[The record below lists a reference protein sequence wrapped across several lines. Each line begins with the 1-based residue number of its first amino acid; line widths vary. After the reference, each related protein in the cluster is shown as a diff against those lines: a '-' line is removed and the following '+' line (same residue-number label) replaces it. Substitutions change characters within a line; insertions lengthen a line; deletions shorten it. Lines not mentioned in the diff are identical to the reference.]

1 MIFESSHTGCRAPIY
16 QLGGKKVGATKNI
29 SYVPGVHAMPAQ
41 AQVVDFQQ
49 NDSLQQKL
57 AMSLLFGAAHFVQV
71 LSARGL
77 KSIFVFLVHFYISR
91 KV

>member
-1 MIFESSHTGCRAPIY
+1 
-16 QLGGKKVGATKNI
+16 
-29 SYVPGVHAMPAQ
+29 MPAQ